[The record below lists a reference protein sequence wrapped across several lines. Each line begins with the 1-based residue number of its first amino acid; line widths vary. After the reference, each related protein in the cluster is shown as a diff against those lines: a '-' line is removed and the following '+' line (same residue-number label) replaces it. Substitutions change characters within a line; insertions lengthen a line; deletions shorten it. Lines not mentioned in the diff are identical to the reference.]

1 MAGLDLMI
9 PSFLFLSPSS
19 WSSSTEAMISTSTSS
34 GSDSSYIISDIISTP
49 PLSFTATPPSTSMNS
64 SDFIYVDFS
73 DYEDYS
79 SYEDFSI
86 PPDTSNTVPH
96 FSTTPSTTVSTSI
109 ATTPHP
115 RQKSPP
121 PIVKKKTPTTPP
133 ATVPMVPTRGENSTM
148 VPIRTSLVPEFPTT
162 VSADPDD
169 IITGTSTPNQ
179 TSGWRSLEA
188 KMNLTETEPITAPS
202 SSPSFFPLSKREN
215 NSVDEVQYRIVGL
228 DGDITKGQQNYFVPR
243 MPPFRERTQNRR
255 IQQLLNERRRQD
267 LLRRFSQSREGRTD
281 RRHDGL

>member
-1 MAGLDLMI
+1 MSLT
-9 PSFLFLSPSS
+9 P
-19 WSSSTEAMISTSTSS
+19 TSS

-49 PLSFTATPPSTSMNS
+49 PLSFTATPPSISMNS

-79 SYEDFSI
+79 SYEDLSI
-86 PPDTSNTVPH
+86 PPDTSNTVPQ
-96 FSTTPSTTVSTSI
+96 FSSTPTTTVSANT
-109 ATTPHP
+109 ATTPRP

-121 PIVKKKTPTTPP
+121 PMVKRKTPTMPP

-148 VPIRTSLVPEFPTT
+148 VLISSSVVPEFPTT

-179 TSGWRSLEA
+179 TSGWRSLKA

-228 DGDITKGQQNYFVPR
+228 DGDITRGQQNYFVPR

-267 LLRRFSQSREGRTD
+267 LLRRFSQSREDQTN